1 MLKLIAFSTVQSL
14 FLVSGQI
21 FLKFAMMRMDKF
33 SFTLK
38 FFKDF
43 FTNWPMIGS
52 GVCMLI
58 GSLIWFYII
67 KHYEFSVA
75 YPLISISY
83 VFGMLAS
90 ILIFHE
96 SIPVTRWVGV
106 FLIMTGVFLVTKGA
120 TS

>member
-1 MLKLIAFSTVQSL
+1 MLKLIAISTVQSL

-33 SFTLK
+33 SFTWK

-52 GVCMLI
+52 GLCMLT
-58 GSLIWFYII
+58 GSLIWFYVI

-90 ILIFHE
+90 IFIFHE
-96 SIPVTRWVGV
+96 SIPATRWIGV
-106 FLIMTGVFLVTKGA
+106 FLIMTGVFLVTKG
-120 TS
+120 SS